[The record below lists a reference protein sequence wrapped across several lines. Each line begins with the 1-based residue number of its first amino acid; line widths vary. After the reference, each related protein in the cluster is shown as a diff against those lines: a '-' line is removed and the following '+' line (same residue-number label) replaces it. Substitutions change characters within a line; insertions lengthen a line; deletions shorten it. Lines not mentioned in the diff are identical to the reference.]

1 MKNGV
6 WIASMVGFAFVLL
19 AANIIYTA
27 SDNVMTGKVVGELEA
42 PGVIHKISIRDYKYS
57 VETLEISVGDTVAW
71 ANFDG
76 VQHTVTSEDGEELN
90 SALLKNREMY
100 IHVFDKKGTY
110 PYYCKPHP
118 TMKGKIIV
126 K

>member
-27 SDNVMTGKVVGELEA
+27 SDNVMTGKVVEELET

-57 VETLEISVGDTVAW
+57 IETLEISVGDTVAW

-76 VQHTVTSEDGEELN
+76 VQHTVTSEEGEELN
-90 SALLKNREMY
+90 
-100 IHVFDKKGTY
+100 
-110 PYYCKPHP
+110 
-118 TMKGKIIV
+118 
-126 K
+126 